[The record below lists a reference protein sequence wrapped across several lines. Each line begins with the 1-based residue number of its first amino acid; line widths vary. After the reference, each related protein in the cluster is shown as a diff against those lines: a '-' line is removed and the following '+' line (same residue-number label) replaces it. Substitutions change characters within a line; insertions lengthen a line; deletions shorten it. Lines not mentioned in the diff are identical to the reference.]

1 MSKMSHFGVSF
12 IHRYVNNDREYFKY
26 FHTVPYKHIEGFE
39 LSEQIL
45 WGEMHG
51 ALPTMISLHI
61 EKTTIY
67 EVGYSVPRLRQSQ
80 NVAGLKRGLGSQ
92 PILVI
97 QIN

>member
-1 MSKMSHFGVSF
+1 MSTMSVNISNTF
-12 IHRYVNNDREYFKY
+12 IQC
-26 FHTVPYKHIEGFE
+26 HINILKD
-39 LSEQIL
+39 LSCLSRIY
-45 WGEMHG
+45 GGGGGMHG

-97 QIN
+97 QINYICTF